1 MTTPLTTSGE
11 DLSPAK
17 QRLLELRLRGQA
29 PARATT
35 LPDARPRPARIPLS
49 FAQQR
54 LWFVDRL
61 QGGSPEYN
69 VADAWRLRGPLDLDA
84 LERALS
90 TVVERHEILRT
101 HFEDRSG
108 EPAQVIDPLAPIRVP
123 VDDLGGLEPDAR
135 LELLRQSIGREQ
147 DAPFDLST
155 GPLLRVRLLR
165 LAFDDHVLL
174 WTLHHIACDGWSLG
188 VWNRELAA
196 LYAAYREG
204 RENPLPPLTLQYADV
219 ALWERNQEDQGAQ
232 GDAMQYWRRQLA
244 GAPVQ
249 LELPADRARPA
260 AQTFEADVHRLHLT
274 ETQTDALKRLGREHD
289 ATLFM
294 VLLAA
299 LGVLLSKYSGQ
310 DDVLVGTPIAHRR
323 DPRLESLIGLFVN
336 TLVMRVRVQPR
347 QSFAALLAEVRRT
360 AFDAFQYADVPF
372 ERLVAE
378 TGSSRSLGAAPLVQV
393 SFAMQN
399 AEWTPPAL
407 AGLQIEPCREDTRR
421 QRLDLEVYAAEQNG
435 RIGSPAST
443 AARCSTDRAS
453 SA

>member
-1 MTTPLTTSGE
+1 
-11 DLSPAK
+11 
-17 QRLLELRLRGQA
+17 
-29 PARATT
+29 
-35 LPDARPRPARIPLS
+35 
-49 FAQQR
+49 
-54 LWFVDRL
+54 
-61 QGGSPEYN
+61 
-69 VADAWRLRGPLDLDA
+69 
-84 LERALS
+84 
-90 TVVERHEILRT
+90 
-101 HFEDRSG
+101 
-108 EPAQVIDPLAPIRVP
+108 
-123 VDDLGGLEPDAR
+123 
-135 LELLRQSIGREQ
+135 
-147 DAPFDLST
+147 
-155 GPLLRVRLLR
+155 
-165 LAFDDHVLL
+165 
-174 WTLHHIACDGWSLG
+174 
-188 VWNRELAA
+188 
-196 LYAAYREG
+196 
-204 RENPLPPLTLQYADV
+204 
-219 ALWERNQEDQGAQ
+219 
-232 GDAMQYWRRQLA
+232 MQYWRRQLA

-407 AGLQIEPCREDTRR
+407 AGLRSEQYQEDTRR
-421 QRLDLEVYAAEQNG
+421 QRLNLEVYAAEQNG
-435 RIGSPAST
+435 RIGISCVYSRALFDGSRIERMMRHYVPVDRRARRESGAAPVRSTGILT
-443 AARCSTDRAS
+443 AAARRWQLCWTWNADEQASLPAGHGRGHVRGAAGADTACDRRDGCRRACFVHRPQRASQAPRQSPDRARHRS
-453 SA
+453 GRKRRRRVSPRSLSMIEALLGVFKAGEAYLPINPAYPHSRMSPLMLADARPAVVVTTRDVAATLPAAAETILSAR